1 MTDPL
6 RPGDPQRIGPYPL
19 DGRLGAGGMGQVYL
33 GTSPAGRKVAVKV
46 IRPELAAAPQ
56 FRERFAREVEAARRV
71 GGFHTAQ
78 VVDADPQAESP
89 WLATEFIPGPTL
101 QQVVAAHGP
110 MAEDVVLRI
119 GAGLAEGLA
128 AIHNCGLVHRD
139 LKPGNVILAADGPR
153 IIDFGIAHAPE
164 AGPMTRTGAII
175 GTYAYMSPEQ
185 IRSAPVSPASDV
197 FALGSVL
204 AFAATGR
211 GPFDASTVPAIIHRV
226 TSEPPRLDGLTEGG
240 PLHHLVGV
248 CLAKDPAGRPPAAGI
263 LHRLSVTG
271 PATTPAATTP
281 LTRRRLMVGGIATA
295 ATAAVAVPAFLL
307 WPDSG
312 PKDKPKAGPG
322 KSPAPA
328 RDPAEPVARLTGD
341 TDNIDCLVFSPDGRT
356 LAGGGL
362 DGEVRLW
369 HVASRRLVATLK
381 GHTGSILSLAYSP
394 DGRTLYSGGLDQ
406 TLRHWDVR
414 TRAPKGVLTKYSGAY
429 ESVNNLSAGP
439 DGKTLAAGVN
449 SGGLKLV
456 DTSTGR
462 STAPFKKHTGLPNG
476 VQFSPDGKTLA
487 TVGERDNRD
496 PVELWSTD
504 TGRLIRTF
512 VDDRKKRY
520 SSVMFSPDGKSLAA
534 TGDDVKVWDLDT
546 GRLTATFTNRE
557 GDGASAAY
565 RPREP
570 GTMVVAGSGAVSQ
583 EPTDPTGKDICL
595 WDVTT
600 ERVVTTLTGTT
611 SKARP
616 LIVTATLAFSPD
628 GKTLAAVLVRT
639 TKDDGPYHEIQ
650 LWKLP

>member
-19 DGRLGAGGMGQVYL
+19 EGRLGAGGMGQVYL

-46 IRPELAAAPQ
+46 IRPEFADTPQ
-56 FRERFAREVEAARRV
+56 FRERFAREVDAARRV

-78 VVDADPQAESP
+78 VVDADPHAESP

-101 QQVVAAHGP
+101 QQVVTEHGRRP
-110 MAEDVVLRI
+110 EDAVLRL

-185 IRSAPVSPASDV
+185 VRSAPVSPASDV
-197 FALGSVL
+197 FSLGSVL
-204 AFAATGR
+204 AFAATGQ

-226 TSEPPRLDGLTEGG
+226 VSEPPRLEGLAEGG
-240 PLHHLVGV
+240 PLHDLIGV
-248 CLAKDPAGRPPAAGI
+248 CLAKDPAQRPSAAEI

-271 PATTPAATTP
+271 PATTPVAAGP
-281 LTRRRLMVGGIATA
+281 LGRRSVLVGGIAAA

-307 WPDSG
+307 WPDSD
-312 PKDKPKAGPG
+312 PKGKPKAGPG
-322 KSPAPA
+322 KSPTPA
-328 RDPAEPVARLTGD
+328 RDPAKPVARLSGN
-341 TDNIDCLVFSPDGRT
+341 TDNIDCLAFSPDGRT

-362 DGEVRLW
+362 EGEVRLW
-369 HVASRRLVATLK
+369 HLASKRLTATLK
-381 GHTGSILSLAYSP
+381 GHTGSILSLVYSP
-394 DGRTLYSGGLDQ
+394 DGRTLYSGGIDQ
-406 TLRHWDVR
+406 TLRHWDVD
-414 TRAPKGVLTKYSGAY
+414 TRAPKGVLAKYSGEF
-429 ESVNNLSAGP
+429 ESVNNLSFSP

-456 DTSTGR
+456 DVSTGR
-462 STAPFKKHTGLPNG
+462 STAPFKKHTGLPNDIA
-476 VQFSPDGKTLA
+476 FSPDGKTLA

-496 PVELWSTD
+496 PVELWSVE

-512 VDDRKKRY
+512 VDDREKRY
-520 SSVMFSPDGKSLAA
+520 TSVMFSPDGKSLAA

-546 GRLTATFTNRE
+546 GRVTATFTNRD
-557 GDGASAAY
+557 GDGAGAAY
-565 RPREP
+565 RPGKP
-570 GTMVVAGSGAVSQ
+570 GTMVVAGSGAVSR
-583 EPTDPTGKDICL
+583 EPTDPTGKDVCL
-595 WDVTT
+595 WDVSA

-611 SKARP
+611 SKSHP
-616 LIVTATLAFSPD
+616 LIGTRALTFSPD

-639 TKDDGPYHEIQ
+639 TKNEGPYYDIQ